1 MTFSDR
7 LSSWGR
13 SIRWRLSLPLVRFSR
28 DPRHSDVPPDF
39 LIVGLQKSGT
49 YWLTNLLDNHPGI
62 TCFPTQ
68 PSGAKRIHEG
78 HFFDT
83 LGLIDEDSTRFR
95 KIFSRKHEGR
105 FRDLLRLVDELER
118 HELLQ
123 RFRGRYNSF
132 VQQQKRLNTRLVGE
146 KTPEYVFYL
155 ELIEKLYPG
164 MKKLCILRNHS
175 DRITSFHHQQ
185 RRKGRWKHESV
196 EDWEVG
202 SYCERIQREYRALL
216 AHAGSIRLLSYE
228 QLMTEPEVT
237 LTAIL
242 TYLGIA
248 ESPVLITE
256 MIEKARFER
265 LAGRARGNADP
276 SSHFRKG
283 LVGEGRE
290 VLTRAQQEVV
300 HQQLDELACQLMER
314 HSLNLSSYLDAA
326 GPSDGV
332 PGSPRAVDES

>member
-49 YWLTNLLDNHPGI
+49 YWLTNLLDSHPDI

-68 PSGAKRIHEG
+68 PSGATRIHEG

-83 LGLIDEDSTRFR
+83 LGFMDEDFRRFR
-95 KIFSRKHEGR
+95 KIFSRKHEGM
-105 FRDLLRLVDELER
+105 FRDLVPLVGKLER
-118 HELLQ
+118 HELFG

-132 VQQQKRLNTRLVGE
+132 VQQQKRSNTRLVGE

-155 ELIEKLYPG
+155 ELIEQLYPG
-164 MKKLCILRNHS
+164 MKKLCIVRNHS
-175 DRITSFHHQQ
+175 DRIISFHHQQ

-196 EDWEVG
+196 EDWEVR

-228 QLMTEPEVT
+228 QLTAEPEVA
-237 LTAIL
+237 LTAML
-242 TYLGIA
+242 TYLGVE
-248 ESPVLITE
+248 ESPELLAE
-256 MIEKARFER
+256 MIERGRFER
-265 LAGRARGNADP
+265 LAGRARGHSDT

-283 LVGEGRE
+283 VVGEGKE
-290 VLTRAQQEVV
+290 VLTPDQREEV
-300 HQQLDELACQLMER
+300 HRQLDDLTRRMMER
-314 HSLNLSSYLDAA
+314 FSLDLSSYLDAA
-326 GPSDGV
+326 AASAG
-332 PGSPRAVDES
+332 GSRRP